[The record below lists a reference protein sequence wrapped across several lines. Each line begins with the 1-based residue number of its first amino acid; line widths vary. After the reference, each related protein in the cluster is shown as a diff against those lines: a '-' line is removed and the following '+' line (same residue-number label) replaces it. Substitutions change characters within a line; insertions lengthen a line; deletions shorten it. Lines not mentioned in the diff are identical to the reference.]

1 MSLLLAISGG
11 TPTADV
17 QGAVQLDGVTVAG
30 TLWGVARIS
39 GAVTLGD
46 VTVAGVM
53 GQPVTFSV
61 AQDFRLPVM
70 TSAYS
75 GSSARMLT
83 TPRRRS
89 R

>member
-30 TLWGVARIS
+30 TLWGVARVS

-53 GQPVTFSV
+53 GQP
-61 AQDFRLPVM
+61 
-70 TSAYS
+70 SAPWR
-75 GSSARMLT
+75 ARGT
-83 TPRRRS
+83 ARGGWRRGR